1 MQLSV
6 ELTLTPLKDDFE
18 TPIKD
23 FIRQLRATGFTIIE
37 TPLST
42 QIYGD
47 YDPLMDSLTQEIKAI
62 FKNEDAIVLH
72 MKLYKGNRS
81 DYVPSF

>member
-6 ELTLTPLKDDFE
+6 ELTLTPLKDNFE

-42 QIYGD
+42 QIYGN
-47 YDPLMDSLTQEIKAI
+47 YDSLMNSLTKEIKAI
-62 FKNEDAIVLH
+62 FNNEHAVVLH